1 MLGVSFYQRHLRA
14 SGRATLDDVIKHLV
28 HLTRAAGGP
37 ERVGLGTDLD
47 GGFDARE
54 APMKDLTELRELRAA
69 LAKRFSKTQVDG
81 VMGGNW
87 IEFLGRSL
95 PD

>member
-1 MLGVSFYQRHLRA
+1 MDDLGELKELAVRLRRQFN
-14 SGRATLDDVIKHLV
+14 RA
-28 HLTRAAGGP
+28 
-37 ERVGLGTDLD
+37 
-47 GGFDARE
+47 
-54 APMKDLTELRELRAA
+54 
-69 LAKRFSKTQVDG
+69 QVEG

>member
-1 MLGVSFYQRHLRA
+1 
-14 SGRATLDDVIKHLV
+14 
-28 HLTRAAGGP
+28 
-37 ERVGLGTDLD
+37 
-47 GGFDARE
+47 
-54 APMKDLTELRELRAA
+54 MKDLTELRELRAR
-69 LAKRFSKTQVDG
+69 LTKRFSKTQVDG